1 MRPNETVD
9 ISDLCTE
16 DTIRLIQ
23 QLWDNARFLSIYDS
37 HGPYVTRPTTPNA
50 ADIRRVIGDL
60 DLKKN
65 IRRSIEILNGKLMNL
80 DLTDIHHVDP
90 SLYDSGIA
98 KKSKRF
104 VDVLADI
111 RATKSEN

>member
-1 MRPNETVD
+1 MRPTENVD

-23 QLWDNARFLSIYDS
+23 QLWDNARFLPIYDM
-37 HGPYVTRPTTPNA
+37 HGPYVTRPTTPSA

-60 DLKKN
+60 EFKKN
-65 IRRSIEILNGKLMNL
+65 IRRSIEILNGKSMNI
-80 DLTDIHHVDP
+80 DLTDMQHVDP

-104 VDVLADI
+104 VDVLADV